1 MKVFRF
7 LCCII
12 HGIETKKK
20 MERFESPAMRNSHQL
35 FNKWKKKW
43 RNYCCAEIT
52 IGKGKPEFP
61 YNTNACWIRCGKGKL
76 NPNRKRNRNQWH
88 RHISK
93 ISYLLFFHNTNDIFS
108 VPKPNTSLKYSHFK
122 LTTRTTTITTT
133 SLSNRSHSRFKH
145 NVDGLF
151 PRGNVSTPC
160 LIVKYF
166 RWAMHCHPFRSWICR
181 RIYRLLATYTAVLSM
196 CVRMWTMTR
205 TLSYCCS
212 WTGLMW
218 VLAVIL
224 IP

>member
-1 MKVFRF
+1 MKELLLR
-7 LCCII
+7 
-12 HGIETKKK
+12 G
-20 MERFESPAMRNSHQL
+20 NY
-35 FNKWKKKW
+35 NWKRKS
-43 RNYCCAEIT
+43 
-52 IGKGKPEFP
+52 
-61 YNTNACWIRCGKGKL
+61 WISLQYKCML
-76 NPNRKRNRNQWH
+76 DPMRKRKIKFRQEKKHRNQWH

-93 ISYLLFFHNTNDIFS
+93 ISYLHFFHNTNDIFS

-122 LTTRTTTITTT
+122 LTPRTTTTITTT
-133 SLSNRSHSRFKH
+133 SLSNRSHSHFKH

-218 VLAVIL
+218 VPAVIL